1 MDKMMVKYTKKYS
14 HIRQYMKAKPYQYGV
29 KIWCFANVK
38 YKFVQKM
45 EVYYGASHE
54 DVKHA
59 TWYKIIIRYDYK

>member
-1 MDKMMVKYTKKYS
+1 
-14 HIRQYMKAKPYQYGV
+14 MKAKPYQYGV